1 MPEEQI
7 VDSQQIYSG
16 RVVHLRVDTIALD
29 DGHTYQ
35 REVIEHGGA
44 VAMVALMESSEA
56 GPHDVGEVLLV
67 RQYRAGAHKPL
78 LELPAGGLEPG
89 EPREECARRE
99 LQEEVGYFPEELV
112 ELGGF
117 YVAASYTTEFITIYL
132 ARGLRPSRLAGDAD
146 ERIAV
151 ERLPFAQALQMA
163 LANQIED
170 SKTVIGVVWAAR
182 YLGQLPSHSTPSP

>member
-1 MPEEQI
+1 MPEERI
-7 VDSQQIYSG
+7 VHVQHIYSG
-16 RVVHLRVDTIALD
+16 RVVNLRIETIALD
-29 DGHTYQ
+29 DGRSFQ
-35 REVIEHGGA
+35 REVIQHGGA
-44 VAMVALMESSEA
+44 VAMVALDA
-56 GPHDVGEVLLV
+56 DEVLLV
-67 RQYRAGAHKPL
+67 RQYRAGAQKAL

-132 ARGLRPSRLAGDAD
+132 ARGLRPSSLSGDVD

-151 ERLPFAQALQMA
+151 ERMPFEQALQMA
-163 LANQIED
+163 LANEIED
-170 SKTVIGVVWAAR
+170 SKTVIGLVWAAR
-182 YLGQLPSHSTPSP
+182 HLGKLG